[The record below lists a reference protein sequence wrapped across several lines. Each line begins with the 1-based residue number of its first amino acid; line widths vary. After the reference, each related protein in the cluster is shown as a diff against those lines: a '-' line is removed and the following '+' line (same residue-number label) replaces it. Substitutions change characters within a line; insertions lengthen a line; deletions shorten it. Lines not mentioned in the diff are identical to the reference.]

1 MSEKLEKLLKELLE
15 EQKRT
20 SLYTLTLERDRFLAA
35 LVQAGLGIPIMAAN
49 EFSLAAGANTTI
61 VQLVA
66 PGFVYI
72 LSGPGVWH
80 TSLPWWCSY
89 DFWVD
94 QTPPATP
101 LATATRMPE
110 ELSTPDFGGMMA
122 ARAYLLHGV
131 TNNHALTHAYGMVQ
145 NAFTAVTGETW
156 DMIRAVYMDPLVAD
170 MRKRALEISG
180 IQR

>member
-1 MSEKLEKLLKELLE
+1 MSKKLEELLKELLE

-35 LVQAGLGIPIMAAN
+35 LVQAGLGVPLIGAN
-49 EFSLAAGANTTI
+49 EFVLAAGATTTI
-61 VQLVA
+61 VQPVA

-94 QTPPATP
+94 QTAPATP
-101 LATATRMPE
+101 LATATRMPA
-110 ELSTPDFGGMMA
+110 ELSTPDFEGIMA
-122 ARAYLLHGV
+122 GRAYLLHV
-131 TNNHALTHAYGMVQ
+131 VANNHALTLAYGMIQ
-145 NAFTAVTGETW
+145 NAFVAVSTETW
-156 DMIRAVYMDPLVAD
+156 DMIRAVFLDPLVTDVRRMAE
-170 MRKRALEISG
+170 AISG
-180 IQR
+180 LER